1 MNLSLYIAKR
11 LAFSKKNSISS
22 TIIKIAIA
30 AIGISVT
37 VMIISVFM
45 IKGFQVGISDKIFGF
60 WGHIDILNYESS
72 DEISIAPIN
81 NYSEYINDITSIR
94 NITYEKD
101 GGEEV
106 STKGGVS
113 HVQKYII
120 FPAIIKRKT
129 EYEGLILKGVGD
141 DFYRD
146 KMKNYIVEG
155 VLPSFGNDTTT
166 KEILISKFTAE
177 RLKMKIG
184 DNVEA
189 NFLDRNNQHRKRL
202 TITGIYNT
210 GLTEYD
216 KKLAFVDIKLL
227 RDVLNWDNED
237 IGGFE
242 VFLNDMSD
250 MDVINEYIHVE
261 ILPPDIQSMTIKQKF
276 PTIFEWLS
284 LQNINERVILLLML
298 LVSIIN
304 MITSLL
310 ILILEKTNMIGI
322 LKSMGAKTW
331 TLRRVFL
338 YNGAYIVIVGLIFG
352 NIFGVGFSIIQKYF
366 GVIKLDEASYYLS
379 EAPIYFDFWGLLL
392 INIGT
397 LVITVFSLIVP
408 SYLISKIDPVK
419 AIKFK

>member
-1 MNLSLYIAKR
+1 MNLSLFIAKR
-11 LAFSKKNSISS
+11 LAFTKKNSISS

-30 AIGISVT
+30 AVGISVA

-45 IKGFQVGISDKIFGF
+45 IKGFQIGISDKIFGF

-72 DEISIAPIN
+72 DEISIAPIR
-81 NYSEYINDITSIR
+81 NYSEYINDITSIN
-94 NITYEKD
+94 NITYED
-101 GGEEV
+101 EEG
-106 STKGGVS
+106 SELTTKGGVS

-120 FPAIIKRKT
+120 FPAIIKRKS
-129 EYEGLILKGVGD
+129 EYEGLILKGIGG

-146 KMKNYIVEG
+146 KMKNYIIKG
-155 VLPSFGNDTTT
+155 VLPSFDSDSTT
-166 KEILISKFTAE
+166 KEIVISKFTAE

-184 DNVEA
+184 DKVEA
-189 NFLDRNNQHRKRL
+189 NFFDKNIQQRKSL

-216 KKLAFVDIKLL
+216 KKLAFVDINLL
-227 RDVLNWDNED
+227 REVLNWDKED

-242 VFLNDMSD
+242 VFIDDMSD
-250 MDVINEYIHVE
+250 MDIINEYIYIE

-331 TLRRVFL
+331 TLRRIFL
-338 YNGAYIVIVGLIFG
+338 YNGAYIVIGGLIIG
-352 NIFGVGFSIIQKYF
+352 NILGIGFSIIQKYF
-366 GVIKLDEASYYLS
+366 GIIKLDEASYYLS
-379 EAPIYFDFWGLLL
+379 EAPIYFDFWSLLL

-397 LVITVFSLIVP
+397 LVITVLSLIVP